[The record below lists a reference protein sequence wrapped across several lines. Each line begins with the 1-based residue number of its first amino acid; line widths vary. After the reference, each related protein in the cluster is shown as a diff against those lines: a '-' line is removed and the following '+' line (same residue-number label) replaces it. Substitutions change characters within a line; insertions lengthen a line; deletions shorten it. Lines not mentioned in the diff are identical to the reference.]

1 MEATNAHSHQH
12 KSQPKK
18 NVLMGQ
24 SNTKIQVKSICFTG
38 DWLYT
43 TFVYIHSK
51 DNTAALSQESQ
62 SKYT

>member
-1 MEATNAHSHQH
+1 
-12 KSQPKK
+12 
-18 NVLMGQ
+18 MGQ

-43 TFVYIHSK
+43 TFVYIYSK
-51 DNTAALSQESQ
+51 DNTAALSQESP